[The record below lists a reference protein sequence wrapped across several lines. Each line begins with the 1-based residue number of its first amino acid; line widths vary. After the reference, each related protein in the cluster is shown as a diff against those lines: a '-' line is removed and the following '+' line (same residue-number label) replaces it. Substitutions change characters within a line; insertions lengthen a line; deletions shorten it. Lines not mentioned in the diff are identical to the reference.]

1 MKDLCQF
8 GIVVFCLITTSC
20 AGRYAQPPRE
30 NIIFDYV
37 PSTEAPPGSADVTF
51 AIVGAEFV
59 APTTHQQ
66 ELLLQRGILLPSAPP
81 PPLFQQL
88 ISNMTKDFEE
98 VLTARGFAVKG
109 SYRILN
115 EMIYPDKEGSDLILT
130 AKVRFSAN
138 TSGFRYTD
146 EKGKIILSGC
156 VMTPV
161 ALAALVSASLTPQ
174 NSDKILL
181 SLIGGGLGIGAV
193 ILGSQGTGFIPS
205 GQVQVGCEV
214 ELEAYEG
221 LTGELMWSKSLPIPS
236 FTVTPTAIKREDPG
250 VITWQQL
257 METDN
262 SFYSDIGRVFESQ
275 YDEIL
280 NKIYIYLDP
289 REMAIVKN
297 QAMELRKRKVY

>member
-1 MKDLCQF
+1 M
-8 GIVVFCLITTSC
+8 
-20 AGRYAQPPRE
+20 
-30 NIIFDYV
+30 
-37 PSTEAPPGSADVTF
+37 
-51 AIVGAEFV
+51 
-59 APTTHQQ
+59 
-66 ELLLQRGILLPSAPP
+66 
-81 PPLFQQL
+81 
-88 ISNMTKDFEE
+88 
-98 VLTARGFAVKG
+98 
-109 SYRILN
+109 
-115 EMIYPDKEGSDLILT
+115 
-130 AKVRFSAN
+130 
-138 TSGFRYTD
+138 
-146 EKGKIILSGC
+146 
-156 VMTPV
+156 
-161 ALAALVSASLTPQ
+161 
-174 NSDKILL
+174 
-181 SLIGGGLGIGAV
+181 
-193 ILGSQGTGFIPS
+193 
-205 GQVQVGCEV
+205 QVGCEV